1 MKNETDQ
8 IDALIKKALT
18 EEEAKFYDKLN
29 EQNLFGKLEE
39 VYRGRMGWLAVVMNV
54 VTLFLF
60 GIFVLS
66 VIRFLDAEDPVAL
79 IKWASG
85 GFLSIIAVGMLKLY
99 FWLQMDK
106 NDIKRE
112 LKRIELQI
120 AALSLKK

>member
-1 MKNETDQ
+1 MKNETDH

-18 EEEAKFYDKLN
+18 EEEAKFYDELN
-29 EQNLFGKLEE
+29 EQNLLGKLEE
-39 VYRGRMGWLAVVMNV
+39 VYSGKMGWLVVIMNV
-54 VTLFLF
+54 LTLLLF
-60 GIFVLS
+60 GFFVFS
-66 VIRFLDAEDPVAL
+66 VIRFFGSEDSVAL
-79 IKWASG
+79 IKWAAG

-120 AALSLKK
+120 AALSTKM